1 MTIMDMATRL
11 LGLALALV
19 LAPLAVQADGL
30 QPLVSAGWLHDN
42 LEREGLVVLDIRNAI
57 DGGSRTTFEKGHIP
71 GAVYSSYT
79 GDGWRVKKGDVPGM
93 LPPVEDLERLIGGL
107 GIDNDTDVVIVPAGV
122 GSTDFGSATR
132 VYWTFK
138 VLGHDRVAILNGG
151 HRAWVETG
159 YELEEGWNAPE
170 AVAFE
175 ADFRPELVAD
185 ADEVEEA
192 RHAGV
197 QLVDNRP
204 RPQFIGEEKHPA
216 ARAAGTIPGALNLE
230 QQRLT
235 REGTAYMVDRDSLEK
250 LLQQAEIEDGGKT
263 ITFCN
268 TAHWASIGWFA
279 LSEVAG
285 YDNVAMYDGSMT
297 DWTQADDRPL
307 QTARRGLGR
316 IIDFLSD

>member
-1 MTIMDMATRL
+1 MTIMNKATRIAA
-11 LGLALALV
+11 LALALL
-19 LAPLAVQADGL
+19 LAPLAARAEGL
-30 QPLVSAGWLHDN
+30 QPLVSAEWLHAN

-57 DGGSRTTFEKGHIP
+57 DGGTRATFEDGHIP

-79 GDGWRVKKGDVPGM
+79 ADGWRVKRGEVPGM

-107 GIDNDTDVVIVPAGV
+107 GIDNGTDVIIVPAGV

-151 HRAWVETG
+151 HRAWVEAG
-159 YELEEGWNAPE
+159 YELDQGWNAPGT
-170 AVAFE
+170 ATFE
-175 ADFRPELVAD
+175 AEFRPALVAD
-185 ADEVEEA
+185 AGEVEEA

-204 RPQFIGEEKHPA
+204 RKQFVGEGKHPA
-216 ARAAGTIPGALNLE
+216 ARAAGTIPGAQNLE

-235 REGTAYMVDRDSLEK
+235 RDGTAFVVDRATLDT
-250 LLQQAEIEDGGKT
+250 LLRQAEVEDGGKT

-268 TAHWASIGWFA
+268 TGHWASIGWFV
-279 LSEVAG
+279 LSELAG
-285 YDNVAMYDGSMT
+285 HDRVAMYDGSMT
-297 DWTQADDRPL
+297 DWTQEDNRPL
-307 QTARRGLGR
+307 QTGRRGLGR
-316 IIDFLSD
+316 IIDFLSG

>member
-1 MTIMDMATRL
+1 MTIMNNATRM

-19 LAPLAVQADGL
+19 LTPLAARADGL
-30 QPLVSAGWLHDN
+30 QPLVSAGWLQDN
-42 LEREGLVVLDIRNAI
+42 LERDDLVVLDIRNAI
-57 DGGSRTTFEKGHIP
+57 DGGTRETFENGHIP

-79 GDGWRVKKGDVPGM
+79 SDGWRVEKDGVPGM
-93 LPPVEDLERLIGGL
+93 LPPIEDLERLIGGL
-107 GIDNDTDVVIVPAGV
+107 GIDNGTDVVIVPAGV

-151 HRAWVETG
+151 HRAWVEAG
-159 YELEEGWNAPE
+159 HEVAEGWNAPE

-175 ADFRPELVAD
+175 ADFRPQLVAD
-185 ADEVEEA
+185 AEEVEQA

-204 RPQFIGEEKHPA
+204 QAQFIGEDKHPA
-216 ARAAGTIPGALNLE
+216 ARAAGTIPGARNLE

-235 REGTAYMVDRDSLEK
+235 REDSAFVVDGDTLDT
-250 LLQQAEIEDGGKT
+250 LMQQAEIDDGAQS

-268 TAHWASIGWFA
+268 TGHWASIGWFA
-279 LSEVAG
+279 LSELAG
-285 YDNVAMYDGSMT
+285 YEDVAMYDGSMT
-297 DWTQADDRPL
+297 DWTQDENRPL
-307 QTARRGLGR
+307 QTGRKGLGA
-316 IIDFLSD
+316 IIDYLFG

>member
-1 MTIMDMATRL
+1 MNKATRL
-11 LGLALALV
+11 PVLALALV
-19 LAPLAVQADGL
+19 LAPLAARAEGL
-30 QPLVSAGWLHDN
+30 QPLVSTGWLQDN
-42 LEREGLVVLDIRNAI
+42 LERDDLVVLDIRNAI
-57 DGGSRTTFEKGHIP
+57 DGGTRATFENGHIP

-79 GDGWRVKKGDVPGM
+79 ADGWRVKEGEVPGM

-107 GIDNDTDVVIVPAGV
+107 GIDNGTDVVIVPAGT

-151 HRAWVETG
+151 HRAWVEAG
-159 YELEEGWNAPE
+159 HELEQGWNTPA

-185 ADEVEEA
+185 AGEVEQA

-204 RPQFIGEEKHPA
+204 REQFTGEAKHPA

-235 REGTAYMVDRDSLEK
+235 REGTAYMVDREMLESLI
-250 LLQQAEIEDGGKT
+250 QQAEISDGGKT

-297 DWTQADDRPL
+297 DWTQDENRPL
-307 QTARRGLGR
+307 QTARRGLGAL
-316 IIDFLSD
+316 IDYLLN

>member
-1 MTIMDMATRL
+1 MNSATRF
-11 LGLALALV
+11 LGLTLALAL
-19 LAPLAVQADGL
+19 APLVARADGL
-30 QPLVSAGWLHDN
+30 QPLVSAEWLHGN

-57 DGGSRTTFEKGHIP
+57 DGGTRETFEQGHIP

-79 GDGWRVKKGDVPGM
+79 ADGWRVQKGNVPGM
-93 LPPVEDLERLIGGL
+93 LPPVEDLERLVGGL
-107 GIDNDTDVVIVPAGV
+107 GIGNDTDVVIVPAGV

-151 HRAWVETG
+151 HRAWVEAG
-159 YELEEGWNAPE
+159 YELEQGWTAP
-170 AVAFE
+170 ATATFE
-175 ADFRPELVAD
+175 ADFRPELIAD
-185 ADEVEEA
+185 ADEVEAA

-204 RPQFIGEEKHPA
+204 RPQFDGEAKHPA
-216 ARAAGTIPGALNLE
+216 ALAAGTIPGARNLE

-235 REGTAYMVDRDSLEK
+235 REGTAYMVDRETLET
-250 LLQQAEIEDGGKT
+250 LIRAAEIDDDGKT

-279 LSEVAG
+279 LSEIAG
-285 YDNVAMYDGSMT
+285 YEGVAMYDGSMT
-297 DWTQADDRPL
+297 DWTQDENRPL
-307 QTARRGLGR
+307 QTARRGLGKV
-316 IIDFLSD
+316 IDFLSN

>member
-1 MTIMDMATRL
+1 MTMVNNATRL
-11 LGLALALV
+11 AGLALALV
-19 LAPLAVQADGL
+19 LAPLAARADGL
-30 QPLVSAGWLHDN
+30 QPLVSAAWLQDN

-57 DGGSRTTFEKGHIP
+57 DGGTRATFEEGHIP

-79 GDGWRVKKGDVPGM
+79 ADGWRVQEGDVPGM
-93 LPPVEDLERLIGGL
+93 LPPVEDLERLVGGL
-107 GIDNDTDVVIVPAGV
+107 GVSNDTDVVIVPAGV

-151 HRAWVETG
+151 HRAWVEAG
-159 YELEEGWNAPE
+159 HEVEQGWNAPRQAE
-170 AVAFE
+170 FE
-175 ADFRPELVAD
+175 ADFRPGLIAD
-185 ADEVEEA
+185 ADQVESA

-204 RPQFIGEEKHPA
+204 RAQFEGEEKHPA
-216 ARAAGTIPGALNLE
+216 ALAAGTIPGAVNLE

-235 REGTAYMVDRDSLEK
+235 RGGTAYMVDRETLESLIRE
-250 LLQQAEIEDGGKT
+250 AEIGDDGKT

-279 LSEVAG
+279 LSEIAG
-285 YDNVAMYDGSMT
+285 YDDVAMYDGSMT
-297 DWTQADDRPL
+297 EWTQDEDRPL
-307 QTARRGLGR
+307 QTARQGLGA
-316 IIDFLSD
+316 IVDYLFD